1 MQAGHHPTAP
11 TPPAFVFTI
20 KEGRA
25 SVASAVGGSREA
37 RCSYLAAA
45 GTCLQRCNQTP
56 QPSCLVQRDLC
67 LLVCCARQGCQ
78 SWTGS
83 CIHQSMVCLRSTLA
97 AKLGFRVQGSDW
109 GLLLAWAQSQP
120 GCCDDALIWWWWR

>member
-25 SVASAVGGSREA
+25 SVASSVGGSREA

-45 GTCLQRCNQTP
+45 GTCLQRCNQAP
-56 QPSCLVQRDLC
+56 QSSRLGQRDLC

-78 SWTGS
+78 PWMGLCTP
-83 CIHQSMVCLRSTLA
+83 QSMWCLSSLKA
-97 AKLGFRVQGSDW
+97 GVQG
-109 GLLLAWAQSQP
+109 
-120 GCCDDALIWWWWR
+120 